1 MAQGNKWAS
10 KKMFPFEDMLAA
22 ITTRFPEFALIP
34 RQRPNDTAKTYHIPG
49 FAGKVGF
56 ITSMT
61 ENFCGSCNRL
71 RITCDG
77 NIKACLFGNE
87 EVSLRDLLRQY
98 RDRDSPVGG
107 GNNRAEMEQKLIE
120 AVGGAVS
127 RKEEGH
133 KPAEELVGDGKNR
146 PMILIGG

>member
-1 MAQGNKWAS
+1 
-10 KKMFPFEDMLAA
+10 MFPFADMLSTIRAVH
-22 ITTRFPEFALIP
+22 PDFAELP
-34 RQRPNDTAKTYHIPG
+34 RQRPNDTAKTYSVPG

-87 EVSLRDLLRQY
+87 EVSLRDVMREH
-98 RDRDSPVGG
+98 RSPDAGVGEG
-107 GNNRAEMEQKLIE
+107 GKEMEKRLLEVI
-120 AVGGAVS
+120 GGAVG

-133 KPAEELVGDGKNR
+133 KPAEELAKGENR

>member
-1 MAQGNKWAS
+1 
-10 KKMFPFEDMLAA
+10 MFPFADMLST
-22 ITTRFPEFALIP
+22 IRTKYPSFTVLSE
-34 RQRPNDTAKTYHIPG
+34 QRANDTAKTYHVPG
-49 FAGKVGF
+49 FAGKIGF

-87 EVSLRDLLRQY
+87 EVSLRDILRQHRAPDEPVGMG
-98 RDRDSPVGG
+98 RDR
-107 GNNRAEMEQKLIE
+107 EQMEHRLLEVI
-120 AVGGAVS
+120 GGAVG

-133 KPAEELVGDGKNR
+133 KPAEEIARGENR

>member
-1 MAQGNKWAS
+1 
-10 KKMFPFEDMLAA
+10 MFPFADMLSTIRAVH
-22 ITTRFPEFALIP
+22 PDFAELP
-34 RQRPNDTAKTYHIPG
+34 RQRPNDTAKTYSVPG
-49 FAGKVGF
+49 FAGKMGF

-87 EVSLRDLLRQY
+87 EVSLRDVMRKH
-98 RDRDSPVGG
+98 RSPDAGVDEGG
-107 GNNRAEMEQKLIE
+107 EEMEKRLLEVI
-120 AVGGAVS
+120 GGAVG

-133 KPAEELVGDGKNR
+133 KPAEELARGENR

>member
-1 MAQGNKWAS
+1 
-10 KKMFPFEDMLAA
+10 MFPFADMLST
-22 ITTRFPEFALIP
+22 IQTRFPDFTLLS
-34 RQRPNDTAKTYHIPG
+34 RQRPNDTAKTYHVPG

-87 EVSLRDLLRQY
+87 EVSLRDVLRQY
-98 RDRDSPVGG
+98 RDRDAAVGEG
-107 GNNRAEMEQKLIE
+107 RERAEMEQRLLE
-120 AVGGAVS
+120 VVGGAVG

-133 KPAEELVGDGKNR
+133 KPAEELVGEGKNR

>member
-1 MAQGNKWAS
+1 
-10 KKMFPFEDMLAA
+10 MFPFADMLST
-22 ITTRFPEFALIP
+22 IKEKYPDFTVLSK
-34 RQRPNDTAKTYHIPG
+34 QRPNDTAKTYHVPG
-49 FAGKVGF
+49 FKGKIGF

-87 EVSLRDLLRQY
+87 EVSLRDMIRQY
-98 RDRDSPVGG
+98 RNPEEPFGAGKERT
-107 GNNRAEMEQKLIE
+107 EMEKKLLEII
-120 AVGGAVS
+120 GGAVG
-127 RKEEGH
+127 RKEKGH
-133 KPAEELVGDGKNR
+133 KPAEEIARGENR

>member
-1 MAQGNKWAS
+1 
-10 KKMFPFEDMLAA
+10 MFPFADMLSTIRARYPTFE
-22 ITTRFPEFALIP
+22 ILPT
-34 RQRPNDTAKTYHIPG
+34 QRANDTAKTHHVPG
-49 FAGKVGF
+49 FRGKIGF

-77 NIKACLFGNE
+77 NIKACLFGSE
-87 EVSLRDLLRQY
+87 EVSLRDLLREY
-98 RDRDSPVGG
+98 RGAEEPVGAG
-107 GNNRAEMEQKLIE
+107 RNREEMSRRLLETI
-120 AVGGAVS
+120 GGAVG

-133 KPAEELVGDGKNR
+133 KPAKELAEGKNR

>member
-1 MAQGNKWAS
+1 
-10 KKMFPFEDMLAA
+10 MFPFVDMLST
-22 ITTRFPEFALIP
+22 IRSKYPSFSLLPE
-34 RQRPNDTAKTYHIPG
+34 QRPNDTAKTYHVPG
-49 FAGKVGF
+49 FAGKIGF

-87 EVSLRDLLRQY
+87 EVSLRDIIRQY
-98 RDRDSPVGG
+98 RTAD
-107 GNNRAEMEQKLIE
+107 E
-120 AVGGAVS
+120 AVGAGKNKDGMERALLEVIGGAVG

-133 KPAEELVGDGKNR
+133 KPAEEIARGENR